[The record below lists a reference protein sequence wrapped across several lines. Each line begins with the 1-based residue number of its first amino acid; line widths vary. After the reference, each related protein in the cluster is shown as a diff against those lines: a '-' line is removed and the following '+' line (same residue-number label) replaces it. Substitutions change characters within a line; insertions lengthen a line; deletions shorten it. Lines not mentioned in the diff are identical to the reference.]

1 MSGRRRAGSTLSS
14 TQLMDRQLIQGSLFT
29 ATSTSFFKNLLNQ
42 CLNFSLVSEVD
53 KEIGLDYLRACNW
66 AILKLTIIR
75 RKNTI
80 KTLDCMSFLLSRTK
94 IQIYWLFV
102 CYCSSQRSS
111 WNRRLPTHTSIPTTR
126 NIPLILVT
134 PGLKQPKEVWSEEI
148 EALQA
153 VSLWGDRSKGQLAG
167 YVVPSD
173 GYAKTWLSGV

>member
-1 MSGRRRAGSTLSS
+1 MVTRVDLVKLSTNSLFHRVTMSGRRRAGSTLSS

-29 ATSTSFFKNLLNQ
+29 ATSTSFFINLLNQ

-94 IQIYWLFV
+94 IQIYWLFLFV
-102 CYCSSQRSS
+102 VVPLRGH
-111 WNRRLPTHTSIPTTR
+111 RRI
-126 NIPLILVT
+126 
-134 PGLKQPKEVWSEEI
+134 
-148 EALQA
+148 A
-153 VSLWGDRSKGQLAG
+153 VSNTYFNTHDAKHSSDTRLETTKGGLEWGDRSIT
-167 YVVPSD
+167 S
-173 GYAKTWLSGV
+173 S